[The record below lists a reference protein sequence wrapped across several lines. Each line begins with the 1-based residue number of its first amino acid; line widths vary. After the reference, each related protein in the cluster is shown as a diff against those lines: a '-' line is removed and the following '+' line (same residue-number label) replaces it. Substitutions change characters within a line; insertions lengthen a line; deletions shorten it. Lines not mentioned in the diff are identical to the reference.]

1 VVRTPLCHKKSDRI
15 RAAARSARDAAGRM
29 GLLMEK
35 HLMLAVGGVLAIL
48 ILGPAASAASGP
60 ALTGMWRSAVEETL
74 LSSQFDESVWG
85 RNAKSTRVVEMTITS
100 AGEATLTVTRKIL
113 DARGREIR
121 AATSIEHV
129 EVSIGAV
136 QHTIDV
142 RSDLV
147 VTVKKAERR
156 YPDDPSGTWPLD
168 GLRVTVS
175 TFSDDPSRIEVRIDT
190 PEGPGSF
197 WETLRRVA
205 LRAATRPSP

>member
-1 VVRTPLCHKKSDRI
+1 M
-15 RAAARSARDAAGRM
+15 RAIGAV
-29 GLLMEK
+29 
-35 HLMLAVGGVLAIL
+35 LAVL
-48 ILGPAASAASGP
+48 ILGLSPSAASDP
-60 ALTGMWRSAVEETL
+60 VLTGTWRSAVEETP

-85 RNAKSTRVVEMTITS
+85 KHAKSTRVVEMAIKL

-121 AATSIEHV
+121 AATSIERA

-147 VTVKKAERR
+147 VTVKNAERR
-156 YPDDPSGTWPLD
+156 YPDDPAGTWPIN

-175 TFSDDPSRIEVRIDT
+175 TFSDDRSRIEVRIDT

-197 WETLRRVA
+197 WETLRRVT
-205 LRAATRPSP
+205 LNPPSPSLATKR